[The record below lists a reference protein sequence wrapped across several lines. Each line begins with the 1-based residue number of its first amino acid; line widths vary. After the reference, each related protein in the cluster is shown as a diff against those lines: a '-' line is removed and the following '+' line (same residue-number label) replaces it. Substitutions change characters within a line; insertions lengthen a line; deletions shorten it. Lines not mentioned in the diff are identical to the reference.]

1 MTDKFK
7 YFIIVSQDSEEVERS
22 EGTIAY
28 FANPVGKGDTV
39 YWDHENGSCGGV
51 IKCVIHRHPFNYTGC
66 LWTEKSNKDYSG

>member
-1 MTDKFK
+1 MTEKFK

-28 FANPVGKGDTV
+28 FVNPVNKGDTV

-51 IKCVIHRHPFNYTGC
+51 IKVVEHHPTVSILIVKKIG
-66 LWTEKSNKDYSG
+66 